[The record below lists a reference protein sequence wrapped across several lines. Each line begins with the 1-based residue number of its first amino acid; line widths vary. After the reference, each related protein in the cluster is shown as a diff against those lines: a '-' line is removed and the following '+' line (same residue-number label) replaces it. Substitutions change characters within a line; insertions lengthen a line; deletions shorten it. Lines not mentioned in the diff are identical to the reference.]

1 MSRDWFDPFGLR
13 GSKLDPFTYLTD
25 ALMGK
30 GIAAN
35 SAARMSTALAK
46 QLEGRRLDIASQPP
60 VSLTVARLDE
70 VRPPAG
76 VGAVPTS
83 VTEVPMFTAV
93 SGELEDVRIGDVRLD
108 RIHIDARSIQMGTGG
123 DRVRVGGADY
133 EARLGTAEV
142 LAQIAAYDADAP
154 MIRFANGRIEGSEGV
169 FARWFWMELSVRAAD
184 KQVVVEPVALRFRGR
199 PVPVPRRLLQRIE
212 RDAPQ
217 LPVPITVDSVTL
229 DGDDVVV
236 RGTVREVVIPVDMT
250 RLITDLGTQRT
261 REVLRVMVGE
271 W

>member
-30 GIAAN
+30 GLAAN
-35 SAARMSTALAK
+35 SAARMSTTVAK

-83 VTEVPMFTAV
+83 VLEVPMFTAV
-93 SGELEDVRIGDVRLD
+93 SGELEDVHIGDVRLE
-108 RIHIDARSIQMGTGG
+108 RIHLAARSIQMATSG

-133 EARLGTAEV
+133 EARVTGDEV
-142 LAQIAAYDADAP
+142 LAQIAAHAADAP
-154 MIRFANGRIEGSEGV
+154 MIRFDHGRIEASEGV
-169 FARWFWMELSVRAAD
+169 FARWFWMELSIRAAD
-184 KQVVVEPVALRFRGR
+184 ERVVVEPVALRFRGR

-212 RDAPQ
+212 RDLPGLPAP
-217 LPVPITVDSVTL
+217 LTVDSVTL
-229 DGDDVVV
+229 DGDDVIVQ
-236 RGTVREVVIPVDMT
+236 GTVREVVIPVDMT
-250 RLITDLGTQRT
+250 RLITDLGTKRT